1 MQLILS
7 DYVYKLNLL
16 ITCERRNAFVFS
28 EKKNRKKKTRQLRK
42 KTKKQRRAL
51 FGKIR
56 RAKGLTIKI
65 RPGKRGAGSP
75 AVYDCGY
82 YTTGFLKKEAFI
94 FTILPPGPS
103 PTRPE
108 QSSRSPG
115 AFGQEN
121 FLLLFY
127 AWRRSCTTTTVAAPS
142 RLVTLLL

>member
-1 MQLILS
+1 MIVANQDSDNLI
-7 DYVYKLNLL
+7 
-16 ITCERRNAFVFS
+16 VFS
-28 EKKNRKKKTRQLRK
+28 
-42 KTKKQRRAL
+42 
-51 FGKIR
+51 ID
-56 RAKGLTIKI
+56 
-65 RPGKRGAGSP
+65 P
-75 AVYDCGY
+75 D
-82 YTTGFLKKEAFI
+82 TGFLKKEAFI

-108 QSSRSPG
+108 QSSRIPG